1 LVIGGEHLFL
11 KAHNRIFPETPW
23 IYQPHSLLV
32 DQEIKSYH
40 LPWLMEKVTQWLY
53 CSVQRWALKRADRT
67 VRFTRQACE
76 ALVARYGS
84 KVKPRF
90 VVNPLGVDLPAIR
103 EKTGT
108 AQGVRLLWVGQ
119 LIPRKRIHVA
129 LEALATLRQME
140 WRFDIVGEGVSRGDL
155 E

>member
-1 LVIGGEHLFL
+1 YHQQLASRLASRGYRVSAVCFESVPVVRDCAETYEVRPAPFDKSWLLWRFAAIQQHRHCARRLAALGLPPADLVIGGEHLFL

-76 ALVARYGS
+76 ALVARY
-84 KVKPRF
+84 
-90 VVNPLGVDLPAIR
+90 
-103 EKTGT
+103 
-108 AQGVRLLWVGQ
+108 
-119 LIPRKRIHVA
+119 
-129 LEALATLRQME
+129 
-140 WRFDIVGEGVSRGDL
+140 
-155 E
+155 